1 MRNVPCSGG
10 LVVLATA
17 LVSVATAQG
26 VPNFQFRFTEKPGP
40 YSVGLKVIEQ
50 YDRSRVFHTKSDA
63 TGKSVTADGFRPLQ
77 TLVWYPA
84 DASSFY
90 QVKP

>member
-1 MRNVPCSGG
+1 MRNVPCSGV

-17 LVSVATAQG
+17 LVVPVATAQG

-63 TGKSVTADGFRPLQ
+63 TGKSVTADEDLWSKICGQ
-77 TLVWYPA
+77 TGLELC
-84 DASSFY
+84 
-90 QVKP
+90 

>member
-17 LVSVATAQG
+17 LVVSVATAQG
-26 VPNFQFRFTEKPGP
+26 VPNFQFRSTEKPGP

-50 YDRSRVFHTKSDA
+50 
-63 TGKSVTADGFRPLQ
+63 
-77 TLVWYPA
+77 
-84 DASSFY
+84 
-90 QVKP
+90 